1 MSRFQPHVS
10 RDRDTSKGKSDFANV
25 LTEGW
30 ANIFEPFV
38 PVVCTVTSSGGG
50 RGMSRRH
57 FAATFFPFSLSLFF
71 TRWKNNGEQRVRK
84 TMRALVMRWYAWTS
98 VEKCAVSPVENK
110 RDEIVIPLDF
120 RRNGDPHRFAIG
132 WIEKFR
138 FENPLLLDVRLTG
151 WKKGEEG
158 KKKKKDETAS
168 GKILS
173 KSMESWGMKSVWRFD
188 YETSEMNNLMSNEYN
203 ETKKKTVKTRL
214 VWLVKNW
221 RIEKRLKIK

>member
-38 PVVCTVTSSGGG
+38 PVVCTVTSSEGGVC
-50 RGMSRRH
+50 RGATSRPH
-57 FAATFFPFSLSLFF
+57 FFPSFFFSLSFF
-71 TRWKNNGEQRVRK
+71 FFYSMEKQRRTTRSKNDAR
-84 TMRALVMRWYAWTS
+84 VMRWYAWTS

-120 RRNGDPHRFAIG
+120 RRNGDPHRSAIG

-151 WKKGEEG
+151 WKKKR
-158 KKKKKDETAS
+158 KK
-168 GKILS
+168 
-173 KSMESWGMKSVWRFD
+173 MKQPLWK
-188 YETSEMNNLMSNEYN
+188 N
-203 ETKKKTVKTRL
+203 
-214 VWLVKNW
+214 LVKIDGIVRNEE
-221 RIEKRLKIK
+221 RDVSIMKRVKWIIWLFNVRNQENKGW

>member
-71 TRWKNNGEQRVRK
+71 SPDRKTTENNAFEKRCARWLCVGMRERRLKNVRCRRWKTRGMKLLFHLISGEMAILIAPRSDELKNSVSK
-84 TMRALVMRWYAWTS
+84 IHYSSTS
-98 VEKCAVSPVENK
+98 GWPVEKKERRGK
-110 RDEIVIPLDF
+110 R
-120 RRNGDPHRFAIG
+120 
-132 WIEKFR
+132 
-138 FENPLLLDVRLTG
+138 
-151 WKKGEEG
+151 
-158 KKKKKDETAS
+158 KKKMKQPLE
-168 GKILS
+168 
-173 KSMESWGMKSVWRFD
+173 KSCQNRWNREEWRACDVSIMKRAKWIIWW
-188 YETSEMNNLMSNEYN
+188 

>member
-38 PVVCTVTSSGGG
+38 PLVCTVTSSGGG
-50 RGMSRRH
+50 GGYVEAPLRGHIFS
-57 FAATFFPFSLSLFF
+57 FFFFFPPSVFFPPFFSLDGKTTENNARS
-71 TRWKNNGEQRVRK
+71 KNDAR
-84 TMRALVMRWYAWTS
+84 VMRRYAWTS

-120 RRNGDPHRFAIG
+120 RRNGDPHRSAIG

-138 FENPLLLDVRLTG
+138 FRKSITRRQVDRLE
-151 WKKGEEG
+151 KGG
-158 KKKKKDETAS
+158 K
-168 GKILS
+168 GKRTKQPFQLEILS
-173 KSMESWGMKSVWRFD
+173 KSMESRGMKSVWRFD
-188 YETSEMNNLMSNEYN
+188 RETRAKRVIWREKKRN
-203 ETKKKTVKTRL
+203 ETREENRRRAVI
-214 VWLVKNW
+214 KN
-221 RIEKRLKIK
+221 

>member
-30 ANIFEPFV
+30 ANIFESFV

-120 RRNGDPHRFAIG
+120 RRNGDPHRSAIG

-158 KKKKKDETAS
+158 KKKKKMKQPLE
-168 GKILS
+168 
-173 KSMESWGMKSVWRFD
+173 KSCQNRWNREEWRACDVSIMKRAKWIIWW
-188 YETSEMNNLMSNEYN
+188 

>member
-1 MSRFQPHVS
+1 MSRFQPHVC

-71 TRWKNNGEQRVRK
+71 SPDRKTTENNAFEKRCARWLCVGMRERRLKNVRCRRWKTRGMKLLFHLISGEMAILIAPRSDELKNSVSK
-84 TMRALVMRWYAWTS
+84 IHYSSTS
-98 VEKCAVSPVENK
+98 GWPVEKKE
-110 RDEIVIPLDF
+110 R
-120 RRNGDPHRFAIG
+120 
-132 WIEKFR
+132 
-138 FENPLLLDVRLTG
+138 
-151 WKKGEEG
+151 G

-188 YETSEMNNLMSNEYN
+188 YETSEMNNLMNN
-203 ETKKKTVKTRL
+203 ETKKKTVKARL

-221 RIEKRLKIK
+221 RIEKRLKTK

>member
-38 PVVCTVTSSGGG
+38 PVVCTVTSSEGGVC
-50 RGMSRRH
+50 RGATSRPH
-57 FAATFFPFSLSLFF
+57 FFPSFFSLSLFSF
-71 TRWKNNGEQRVRK
+71 FYSMEKQRRTTRSKNDAR
-84 TMRALVMRWYAWTS
+84 VMRWYAWTS

-120 RRNGDPHRFAIG
+120 RRNGDPHRSAIR

-151 WKKGEEG
+151 WKK
-158 KKKKKDETAS
+158 KKGRRWS
-168 GKILS
+168 SPCGKILS
-173 KSMESWGMKSVWRFD
+173 KSTGSWGTKSVTFRLW
-188 YETSEMNNLMSNEYN
+188 NEWN
-203 ETKKKTVKTRL
+203 E
-214 VWLVKNW
+214 
-221 RIEKRLKIK
+221 

>member
-1 MSRFQPHVS
+1 MSRFQPHVC

-57 FAATFFPFSLSLFF
+57 FAATFFHPIEKQRRTTRSKNDARVGWLCVGMRERRLKNVRCR
-71 TRWKNNGEQRVRK
+71 RWKTRGMKLLFHLISGEMAILIAPRSDELKNSVSK
-84 TMRALVMRWYAWTS
+84 IHYSSTS
-98 VEKCAVSPVENK
+98 GWPVEKKERRGK
-110 RDEIVIPLDF
+110 R
-120 RRNGDPHRFAIG
+120 
-132 WIEKFR
+132 
-138 FENPLLLDVRLTG
+138 
-151 WKKGEEG
+151 
-158 KKKKKDETAS
+158 KKKMKQPLE
-168 GKILS
+168 
-173 KSMESWGMKSVWRFD
+173 KSCQNRWNREEWRACDVSIMKRAKWIIWW
-188 YETSEMNNLMSNEYN
+188 

>member
-38 PVVCTVTSSGGG
+38 PLVCTVTSSGGG
-50 RGMSRRH
+50 GYVEAPLRGHIFS
-57 FAATFFPFSLSLFF
+57 FFFFFFPPSVFFPPFFSLDGKTTENNARS
-71 TRWKNNGEQRVRK
+71 KNDAR
-84 TMRALVMRWYAWTS
+84 VMRRYAWTS

-120 RRNGDPHRFAIG
+120 RRNGDPHRSAIG

-138 FENPLLLDVRLTG
+138 FRKSITRRQVDRLEKGGKGKRTKQPFRWKSCQNRWNREEWRACDVSIVKRERNEWFDVRRN
-151 WKKGEEG
+151 
-158 KKKKKDETAS
+158 
-168 GKILS
+168 
-173 KSMESWGMKSVWRFD
+173 V
-188 YETSEMNNLMSNEYN
+188 
-203 ETKKKTVKTRL
+203 TKPEKKTGEGR
-214 VWLVKNW
+214 W
-221 RIEKRLKIK
+221 LKIS